1 MVRTVTFVK
10 GPRDPSKGRTKIIKT
25 EVYKSDK
32 NNRFEKVYERL
43 LNPETAK
50 SNSKIN
56 HAPKGPSDLAKTKK
70 I

>member
-1 MVRTVTFVK
+1 VVRTVTFVK

-32 NNRFEKVYERL
+32 NNKFEKVYERL

-50 SNSKIN
+50 SNSKYN
-56 HAPKGPSDLAKTKK
+56 PAPKLSKDLAQT
-70 I
+70 